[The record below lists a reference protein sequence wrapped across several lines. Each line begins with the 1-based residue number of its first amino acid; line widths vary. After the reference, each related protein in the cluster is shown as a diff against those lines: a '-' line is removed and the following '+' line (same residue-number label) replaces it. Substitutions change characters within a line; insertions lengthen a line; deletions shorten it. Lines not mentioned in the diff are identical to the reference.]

1 MVVVPLQQRSRT
13 LNSEAVI
20 AAFFAAM
27 NEHDADTAA
36 SLVDPNVAIVLGG
49 SHVFNGREAVRELA
63 VQEDTELVFETALV
77 SFDADGDRMNVTAR
91 RVQRWRES
99 GEIAVDEELQA
110 RFELDSAGL
119 ITRVE
124 LS

>member
-1 MVVVPLQQRSRT
+1 MNP
-13 LNSEAVI
+13 EAVI
-20 AAFFAAM
+20 SAFFAAM
-27 NEHDADTAA
+27 NTQDADTAA
-36 SLVDPNVAIVLGG
+36 SLVDPNVEIALGP
-49 SHVFNGREAVRELA
+49 HVFSGRDAVRELA
-63 VQEDTELVFETALV
+63 VQEDAELVFETV
-77 SFDADGDRMNVTAR
+77 PVTFDVDGNHVTVVAR

-99 GEIAVDEELQA
+99 GEIAVKEELQA